1 MDTRIKE
8 SIKTEILTLKEMKNF
23 IKFNDDNTEEEMLII
38 GMIASVRTHF
48 EKRTG
53 LSFTEKTYETQF
65 RPDDRPFILPV
76 SPVISIDKVELV
88 DYQGTKTELT
98 LNNGYYK
105 AGLYEIEIR
114 LLSMSRSNRLLVTY
128 KAGYGHADTE
138 PLPEDLKD
146 AMRKQ
151 IKQWYDNRDD
161 FYEFNI
167 LGSINKVLQ
176 LYKTRVI

>member
-1 MDTRIKE
+1 MDTRIKDN
-8 SIKTEILTLKEMKNF
+8 IKTEILTLREVKNY
-23 IKFNDDNTEEEMLII
+23 IKFNDDNAEEEMLII

-53 LSFTEKTYETQF
+53 LSFAEKTYETLF
-65 RPDDRPFILPV
+65 RSYDRPFILPV
-76 SPVISIDKVELV
+76 SPVISIDSVELV
-88 DYQGTKTELT
+88 DYQGTRLPLT
-98 LNNGYYK
+98 INNGYYK
-105 AGLYEIEIR
+105 KGLYEIEIQPFGVGQ
-114 LLSMSRSNRLLVTY
+114 SDTLLVTY
-128 KAGYGHADTE
+128 KAGYGHANTE